1 MVETAADHLHFPALS
16 CIIKDVIEMLN
27 KSGYAGADRQVTQ
40 VGQRFA
46 NIIIDISHESV
57 DRTFQYRVPEALMG
71 KLRAGQ
77 QVYIPFGAGNSRRK
91 GYVVELTDRAEYDE
105 GKLKEIAGVVPG
117 SVSAGS
123 QLIWLAW
130 WMKERYGSTMNQAL
144 KTVLPVKQKVKEAP
158 RRQIRCLLAGEE
170 LDRALGEAERKHFKA
185 RIRLL
190 SALKEEPVIPY
201 EAAVNQLNLTTAAL
215 KPLEEA
221 GVIAVEV
228 IARYRNP
235 LEEMRRLAE
244 GTGNFSPGR
253 VALNQGQQQIV
264 DAISGEYDQGVRG
277 TYLIHGI
284 TGSGKTEVYMELI
297 AHVLA
302 QGRQV
307 IVLIPEISLT
317 WQTVMRFYRRFGDR
331 VSVINS
337 RLSAGERYDQYER
350 ARTGNIDIM
359 IGPRSA
365 LFAPFEHLGLIIIDE
380 EHENAYK
387 SELSPRY
394 HAREVA
400 LERAGMNGASLVLG
414 SATPSL
420 ESYTR
425 ALKGEYKLFT
435 LKQRAKAD
443 SALAKAEI
451 VDLRR
456 ELQEGNKSIF
466 SRRCRS

>member
-1 MVETAADHLHFPALS
+1 M
-16 CIIKDVIEMLN
+16 
-27 KSGYAGADRQVTQ
+27 
-40 VGQRFA
+40 
-46 NIIIDISHESV
+46 
-57 DRTFQYRVPEALMG
+57 
-71 KLRAGQ
+71 
-77 QVYIPFGAGNSRRK
+77 
-91 GYVVELTDRAEYDE
+91 
-105 GKLKEIAGVVPG
+105 
-117 SVSAGS
+117 
-123 QLIWLAW
+123 
-130 WMKERYGSTMNQAL
+130 
-144 KTVLPVKQKVKEAP
+144 
-158 RRQIRCLLAGEE
+158 
-170 LDRALGEAERKHFKA
+170 GEAERKHFKA

-190 SALKEEPVIPY
+190 TALKEEPVIPY

-264 DAISGEYDQGVRG
+264 DAISGEYDRGVRG

-443 SALAKAEI
+443 SSPGQSGDRGSAPGAAGGQQVHFQPQAAGADGGPAVRK
-451 VDLRR
+451 
-456 ELQEGNKSIF
+456 G
-466 SRRCRS
+466 SRSCCLSTAGVTPILCPAAPAGRPCAAPTAT